1 MALTLYNPHTHP
13 NLLKKHQE
21 LTGDTSLP
29 THTYVFS
36 TGYFCL
42 KRLNKSTVKLEWIY
56 GPGVG
61 KRLMGYVFKIARSLG
76 ASKLQLNVSIDP
88 TEEKASVMRR
98 INYYIGFQF
107 RVYDIVFRPK
117 FGPLLKMWKPL

>member
-1 MALTLYNPHTHP
+1 M
-13 NLLKKHQE
+13 LLKQHQE
-21 LTGDTSLP
+21 LTGDSHIP
-29 THTYVFS
+29 SHTYVYS
-36 TGYFCL
+36 DKSRDIVGYFCL
-42 KRLNKSTVKLEWIY
+42 KRLNKTTVKLDWIY

-61 KRLMGYVFKIARSLG
+61 KLLMAQVFKISRSLG

-88 TEEKASVMRR
+88 TEDKKSVMRR

-117 FGPLLKMWKPL
+117 FGPLLRMWKSLR